1 MEKIFTC
8 IVCPRG
14 CRITVDEDMNIAGNL
29 CKRGIDY
36 VKTELTDPKRIV
48 TTTVRTIYTDIP
60 RISVKTDNPIPKAMI
75 YEIMAV
81 INKTVI
87 DKPMKIGEVLIENI
101 LDTNVNI
108 VLTKSCLPEEKDNE

>member
-1 MEKIFTC
+1 
-8 IVCPRG
+8 
-14 CRITVDEDMNIAGNL
+14 
-29 CKRGIDY
+29 
-36 VKTELTDPKRIV
+36 
-48 TTTVRTIYTDIP
+48 
-60 RISVKTDNPIPKAMI
+60 
-75 YEIMAV
+75 MAV